1 MVVDG
6 MDQHVDLGP
15 NIERRE
21 QRAIERVANESRAK
35 WKISIFEMTEK
46 GH

>member
-6 MDQHVDLGP
+6 MDQHVGLGP
-15 NIERRE
+15 NIGRRE
-21 QRAIERVANESRAK
+21 QRPIERVANESRAK